1 MTRIAHYTVFSFL
14 TFLFISISC
23 LNDEDVPTEFFD
35 ESFTVDNQI
44 LGKTGIDPEN
54 TANPFDSVGIN
65 HNLYLESFWENFAD
79 PVSITDAINK
89 INILTGLGQSKISAN
104 NPSQKIQ
111 DILNDPV
118 NEFEDAL
125 EQTISS
131 STAKDELI
139 DFIDFLEINKHQE
152 FTYLHS
158 FITGFEDDVLND
170 TMYSAEDKRIIL
182 CLTSFIRHGLYL
194 KKRRD
199 DKDWDISIASRTG
212 ALLGAVVDEQTAVYW
227 ALLMG
232 ISEYA
237 F

>member
-1 MTRIAHYTVFSFL
+1 MRRITHHTVFSIL
-14 TFLFISISC
+14 TFLFIFISC
-23 LNDEDVPTEFFD
+23 MNDEDLPTEFLD
-35 ESFTVDNQI
+35 QSFTTDNQI

-54 TANPFDSVGIN
+54 TANPFDSVGIY
-65 HNLYLESFWENFAD
+65 HNLYLETFWENFAD

-89 INILTGLGQSKISAN
+89 INILTGSGQSKISAN
-104 NPSQKIQ
+104 NPSQKVL

-125 EQTISS
+125 EQTLNSS
-131 STAKDELI
+131 IAKDDLI
-139 DFIDFLEINKHQE
+139 DFIDFLDLNNHQE
-152 FTYLHS
+152 FTYLYY
-158 FITGFEDDVLND
+158 FITGFEDEVLNEA
-170 TMYSAEDKRIIL
+170 MYSAEDKRIIL
-182 CLTSFIRHGLYL
+182 CLTSFIRHGIYL

-212 ALLGAVVDEQTAVYW
+212 TLLGAAVDEQTAVYW

-232 ISEYA
+232 ISDYA